1 MYSGKPTFA
10 VIGDVTLKEST
21 SIYRKRV
28 AITEWISHPNYA
40 PPKIYD
46 DIAVRQLQLLS
57 CNSCQIHACKFC
69 LDSKTW

>member
-46 DIAVRQLQLLS
+46 DIAVRQLHKQPFHV
-57 CNSCQIHACKFC
+57 IHAKFMHVNFV
-69 LDSKTW
+69 